1 MKRISR
7 FDTIDY
13 LQFNNWSDSAIESMI
28 ELRNIVDYL
37 HQRGLNIGFN
47 VDTCSDSVSI
57 KWKQSGLEISL
68 WIKSY
73 KSIDSN
79 LVRVVWIDKALN
91 QQEEDFEFK
100 CFDSRIKPF
109 LYDLLTSKG
118 VVEPVIVKHI
128 HTQ

>member
-13 LQFNNWSDSAIESMI
+13 LQFNNWSDSAIGSMI

-57 KWKQSGLEISL
+57 KWKQSGLEVSL
-68 WIKSY
+68 WIKRY
-73 KSIDSN
+73 
-79 LVRVVWIDKALN
+79 
-91 QQEEDFEFK
+91 
-100 CFDSRIKPF
+100 
-109 LYDLLTSKG
+109 
-118 VVEPVIVKHI
+118 
-128 HTQ
+128 